1 MGRKSTYTPEIAK
14 EICHRLAHGES
25 LTGICRDKHM
35 PSEFAVR
42 NWAMQDVQGFAS
54 LYARARQ
61 DQANHLAESIIEI
74 ADNATDANL
83 ARLQIDARRWFAA
96 KVAPKSWGDNLQ
108 VSVTHTLDL
117 TTALTEARQRLKRLE
132 NGPIIDAIPS
142 NHGDSVLIQQST
154 CDSVAD

>member
-1 MGRKSTYTPEIAK
+1 MGRKSTYTPEIAE
-14 EICHRLAHGES
+14 EICRRLAHGES
-25 LTGICRDKHM
+25 LAGICRDSHM
-35 PSEFAVR
+35 PPPSTVRKWAVE
-42 NWAMQDVQGFAS
+42 DVSGFGAR
-54 LYARARQ
+54 YARARQ

-83 ARLQIDARRWFAA
+83 ARLQIDARRWYAA
-96 KVAPKSWGDNLQ
+96 KVAPKAWGDNMQ

-117 TTALTEARQRLKRLE
+117 TTAITEARQRLKRLE

-142 NHGDSVLIQQST
+142 NPGDSVLIQQST